1 MRAQLLALLLLYLPL
16 QAAAGK
22 GMVVAQERLAAAAGA
37 QVLAEGGSAVDAAVA
52 TAFALAVTHPIAG
65 NLGGGGFLLYRQAD
79 GKSGVWDFREQAPAS
94 ARPDMFLVKGR
105 YDEALHHDSWK
116 SVGVPGTVAGLHA
129 AWRRQGRLPW
139 ARLLRPAIQLAKEGF
154 AVSPT
159 LAASLTEFRPQFQ
172 AHAPTLAQFSRQG
185 EPYRAGDLLCQ
196 PDLGRTLERLAQ
208 QGPRDFYQGKT
219 ARMLVAAMKAEGG
232 LIRRRDLQAYR
243 PVHRAALA
251 GSYRGL
257 EVLTVPPPSGGGVAL
272 LTMLNI
278 LEAQELKRLGRDSA
292 AYTHLVVE
300 AMRRAFAERARHIGD
315 PAFNRDMPIARLI
328 SKAHAARLGASIDP
342 EHASVSD
349 PTRFAWGHE
358 SEETTHLSVVDG
370 AGNAV
375 SLTYT
380 LEDNYG
386 VKRIVPGAGF
396 LLNNEM
402 GDFNAGPGLT
412 TKEGLIGTAANLAR
426 PGKRMLSSM
435 CPAILVKQG
444 RLVLVTGSPGGRT
457 IPNTV
462 LHTILNT
469 VDFGLETQT
478 AVDAPRFHHQWLPD
492 RIDIEAGKW
501 PAPLTEA
508 LKIKGHTTFRERTRI
523 GVAQVIVVRPDGSLV
538 GGADVTRWPESAVA
552 TAPQ

>member
-232 LIRRRDLQAYR
+232 LIRSRDLQAYR

-349 PTRFAWGHE
+349 PTRFTWGHE

-412 TKEGLIGTAANLAR
+412 TKEGLIGTAPNLAR

>member
-196 PDLGRTLERLAQ
+196 SDLARTLERLAQ

-232 LIRRRDLQAYR
+232 LIRSRDLQAYR

-272 LTMLNI
+272 LTVLNI
-278 LEAQELKRLGRDSA
+278 LEAQDLKRLGRDSA

-412 TKEGLIGTAANLAR
+412 TKEGLIGTAPNLAR

-492 RIDIEAGKW
+492 RIDVEAGKW

-552 TAPQ
+552 TEPQ